1 MKNVHG
7 TRMLNF
13 EKFSL
18 EDNFLSKGRRSTIRS
33 NECGHIVEKRMPF
46 GFCNNSR
53 LGLLPSAN
61 FFFVV
66 FEVDFWNGCE
76 KLGGIRMI
84 ERGDSMSW

>member
-1 MKNVHG
+1 
-7 TRMLNF
+7 
-13 EKFSL
+13 
-18 EDNFLSKGRRSTIRS
+18 
-33 NECGHIVEKRMPF
+33 MPF

-53 LGLLPSAN
+53 LGLLPSVN